1 MLGIYKW
8 KECMPDVLHLQSN
21 LFNMQRLIKLR
32 SFKALFSRD
41 IINASLRN
49 ILDNCIEDI
58 VRLCKTATDSMDLFR
73 TLQYTRFQLN
83 QIQMKSPYQDNLG
96 EKCGRVA
103 LCY

>member
-1 MLGIYKW
+1 
-8 KECMPDVLHLQSN
+8 MPDVLHLQSN

-58 VRLCKTATDSMDLFR
+58 VR
-73 TLQYTRFQLN
+73 QQ
-83 QIQMKSPYQDNLG
+83 QIRWICLG
-96 EKCGRVA
+96 RYNIQGFS
-103 LCY
+103 